1 MPNSPAR
8 VDFSVVMH
16 KLDEMRS
23 FFVIG
28 QRSIPLLEDLL
39 QFVGDISP
47 LLNDISASLSFSTS
61 RMPSAATQL
70 EKVTAAT
77 ELATTE
83 ILNLVDRVSEHVSV
97 AALAEQ
103 SASDYREQLRERDA
117 RFLAALGEAAD
128 APAVRHALASWKD
141 EGDELVGKWEATAEE
156 QKSSLDS
163 VRSDL
168 NQIMMSLQ
176 VQDITAQQIASVN
189 HLIESIRMRL
199 TEISERVAS
208 DMQEPTEAEAMQQM
222 RDEQSRFDPMARFD
236 PSGDHQNMADELVD
250 RAQGGED
257 LSSEVDP
264 DRLDAVLHGA
274 AGFDLDVPNAPAFD
288 ASGDGFGGD
297 GQNAGA
303 GFDPAS
309 FAGDFDVQSSS
320 DAPFDPNS
328 FADGFDVQSGGEA
341 DFDPNSFADS
351 FGVPSE
357 KPQKEDRPA
366 GQTAAPAPAG
376 FDDGGLA
383 SDDDIDA
390 LFA

>member
-1 MPNSPAR
+1 MSTSPAR

-47 LLNDISASLSFSTS
+47 LLNDISTSLSFSTS

-97 AALAEQ
+97 ASLAEQ
-103 SASDYREQLRERDA
+103 SARDYREQLRERDA
-117 RFLAALGEAAD
+117 RFLQSLGAAAD
-128 APAVRHALASWKD
+128 APAVREALASWKS
-141 EGDELVGKWEATAEE
+141 EGDELVGKWEATSQE

-163 VRSDL
+163 VRNDL

-189 HLIESIRMRL
+189 HLIESIRIRL
-199 TEISERVAS
+199 SEISERVSNDMVAPTQAET
-208 DMQEPTEAEAMQQM
+208 MQEI

-236 PSGDHQNMADELVD
+236 PNGNHQNVADDLIS
-250 RAQGGED
+250 RAESGED
-257 LSSEVDP
+257 VTAGIDP
-264 DRLDAVLHGA
+264 ARLDAVLHG
-274 AGFDLDVPNAPAFD
+274 GQTFDLDAPAPS
-288 ASGDGFGGD
+288 SGDGYDGGYSFDVPGGD
-297 GQNAGA
+297 GQGRA
-303 GFDPAS
+303 FDPSAFADS
-309 FAGDFDVQSSS
+309 FDS
-320 DAPFDPNS
+320 DEAFDPNT
-328 FADGFDVQSGGEA
+328 FADGFDA
-341 DFDPNSFADS
+341 PA
-351 FGVPSE
+351 
-357 KPQKEDRPA
+357 KPQPKPEDKKAPA
-366 GQTAAPAPAG
+366 AAPAG
-376 FDDGGLA
+376 FDDGGFA
-383 SDDDIDA
+383 SADDIDA
-390 LFA
+390 LFG